1 MFSIYSIEYVCV
13 CVCVCVVQVFSM
25 EWNMRLTVEYII
37 KKKNAKPSLGT
48 RPTFG
53 YAQTQTQT
61 QTHAHTRTHT
71 YYIHTYIHTF
81 IHSHINILRGP
92 LLLHIYNT

>member
-1 MFSIYSIEYVCV
+1 
-13 CVCVCVVQVFSM
+13 M

-37 KKKNAKPSLGT
+37 KKKNAEPSLGT